1 MRSAKVLLKIF
12 LFTII
17 LSINYVYGTNT
28 IEFKDWIEYSD
39 EEKDSLRTRWTK
51 ENVHLLLKVLKKDR
65 AIRGY
70 FFEIPS
76 ESDSMILKGYD
87 MRLAPLSG
95 NNLSGIDL
103 VSSCLQAASL
113 GSNFKQGKG
122 RSLIITNTI
131 LKNTN
136 FQNCSLQWANFA
148 EAILKGAVFI
158 DSDLRNA
165 SFLWADLR
173 LADFT
178 NAKMEEAYLGN
189 SDLEKARL
197 WRANLKKSFL
207 VKTNLKDTDLLHA
220 IFDSTYLW
228 GSNLHEAK
236 NIRYIRWGDKLSSR
250 YVIGEEVD
258 ADSTKANDDYIK
270 AEITYRDLKYFY
282 QEVRMPEIAAEFNYR
297 ENEIRTK
304 GSSWYI
310 AGLRKVFLKWTY
322 GYGSKPFWLI
332 PYSIF
337 IIILF
342 SLPFLI
348 LTLYKN
354 SKSGIILKRE
364 ESNNKAE
371 IPGFGKG
378 KLILHCLYFSL
389 LSFVTFGYGSFR
401 PHQWMQF
408 FLLEPVE
415 YEPIRW
421 ARILVGFEALLG
433 VWILA
438 LLVIVAF

>member
-1 MRSAKVLLKIF
+1 MRFVNFSLLIL
-12 LFTII
+12 LFI
-17 LSINYVYGTNT
+17 LPFNPARSDNN
-28 IEFKDWIEYSD
+28 IEIKDWSEYTD
-39 EEKDSLRTRWTK
+39 EEIDSLRTRWTE
-51 ENVHLLLKVLKKDR
+51 ENVNLLLKVIKKDR

-76 ESDSMILKGYD
+76 EADSMTMKGYD
-87 MRLAPLSG
+87 MRFIRLSG
-95 NNLSGIDL
+95 KDL
-103 VSSCLQAASL
+103 TGLDLGSSCLQGAIFGADY
-113 GSNFKQGKG
+113 KKGKG
-122 RSLIITNTI
+122 RSSIFIYSILENT
-131 LKNTN
+131 K
-136 FQNCSLQWANFA
+136 FQLCNLQKA
-148 EAILKGAVFI
+148 EMPQAFLRGAFFFGA
-158 DSDLRNA
+158 DLRNA
-165 SFLWADLR
+165 KFLRANLT
-173 LADFT
+173 LSNFT
-178 NAKMEEAYLGN
+178 NANMEEAYFGDA
-189 SDLEKARL
+189 DLENARL

-207 VKTNLKDTDLLHA
+207 VKTNLKDADLLHA

-258 ADSTKANDDYIK
+258 ADATKSKEDYIK
-270 AEITYRDLKYFY
+270 AEITYRDLKYIY

-304 GSSWYI
+304 RSSWYI
-310 AGLRKVFLKWTY
+310 AGLRIVFLKWTY
-322 GYGSKPFWLI
+322 GYGSKPFWLF

-348 LTLYKN
+348 LTFHKN
-354 SKSGIILKRE
+354 SKSGIIIRRE
-364 ESNNKAE
+364 ESNNEIE

-378 KLILHCLYFSL
+378 KLILRCLYFSL
-389 LSFVTFGYGSFR
+389 LSFVTFGYGPFR

-415 YEPIRW
+415 YKPIRW
-421 ARILVGFEALLG
+421 ARIFVGLEALLG
-433 VWILA
+433 VYILA
-438 LLVIVAF
+438 LLVTVIF